1 MTATVP
7 EVVGCASAAVRV
19 TALRLRDF
27 RSFAR
32 LELDSGG
39 GSVVVLGD
47 NGAGKSNLL
56 EAISLLAPGRGMRA
70 ARQAEL
76 GRDLAPSWSIAA
88 RLETRD
94 GSVDLVTGMVPGQVR
109 RDWRI
114 DGAARRRGSDI
125 ASGLGIAWLTPAMDR
140 LLVDGTGERRR
151 FLDRLVL
158 GSDPAY
164 GKAFAVY
171 ARDLR
176 ERSEVLTARPLDT
189 AWLAVLEHRLAE
201 NGVAIA
207 AARRA
212 LVVDLN
218 SALAAAD
225 HGFPRPVLDV
235 RGEVESW
242 LDQSPALAVEDRM
255 REALAR
261 SRAHDAEAGG
271 AAIGPHRS
279 DLVVRDARDGTAAA
293 LLSTGRQKAM
303 LISIILAQAQLRRE
317 RHGEAPI
324 LLLDEVAA
332 HLDATRR
339 AELAQ
344 VLDWIGAQAW
354 LTGTDA
360 APFVA
365 LRGRARFIQIVDGVV
380 VSA

>member
-1 MTATVP
+1 MIAPVP
-7 EVVGCASAAVRV
+7 DVHDRARAAVRV

-27 RSFAR
+27 RSFPR
-32 LELDSGG
+32 LELESGG
-39 GSVVVLGD
+39 GSVVLLGD

-56 EAISLLAPGRGMRA
+56 EAISLLAPGRGMRG

-88 RLETRD
+88 RVETE
-94 GSVDLVTGMVPGQVR
+94 GGGVDLVTGVVPGQVR

-125 ASGLGIAWLTPAMDR
+125 ASRIGIAWLTPAMDR

-176 ERSEVLTARPLDT
+176 ERTEVLSARPLDT
-189 AWLAVLEHRLAE
+189 AWLAVLERRLAE

-212 LVVDLN
+212 LVADLN
-218 SALAAAD
+218 TVLATAD

-242 LDQSPALAVEDRM
+242 LDAAPALAVEDRL
-255 REALAR
+255 RQALLR
-261 SRAHDAEAGG
+261 SRTHDAETGG
-271 AAIGPHRS
+271 AATGPHRS

-293 LLSTGRQKAM
+293 LMSTGRQKAM
-303 LISIILAQAQLRRE
+303 LVAIVLAQARLRRD
-317 RHGEAPI
+317 RQGEAPI

-332 HLDATRR
+332 HLDTTRR

-344 VLDWIGAQAW
+344 ALDELGAQAW

-360 APFVA
+360 APFAA
-365 LRGRARFIQIVDGVV
+365 LRDRARFIQIVDGVV
-380 VSA
+380 VPA